1 MYREFVWLKYL
12 SACPADCFIGLPR
25 LIRWSAPLTP
35 REPCLAIVGACSFK
49 TEGNLI
55 WPMRDNDFIK
65 KSGYLPDAGALT
77 QELMTKAA
85 LVNWYINY
93 LK

>member
-1 MYREFVWLKYL
+1 
-12 SACPADCFIGLPR
+12 
-25 LIRWSAPLTP
+25 
-35 REPCLAIVGACSFK
+35 
-49 TEGNLI
+49 
-55 WPMRDNDFIK
+55 MRDNDFIK

-93 LK
+93 LKKVFKYYLDHLILLGIISKV

>member
-1 MYREFVWLKYL
+1 
-12 SACPADCFIGLPR
+12 
-25 LIRWSAPLTP
+25 
-35 REPCLAIVGACSFK
+35 
-49 TEGNLI
+49 
-55 WPMRDNDFIK
+55 MRDNDFIT

-85 LVNWYINY
+85 SVNWYINY